1 MERRVRPAS
10 RAYLPAKIVR
20 KLITSVANQNLF
32 QSKERLSMKKLRIGV
47 LAIIAGLALTG
58 MAQEEKNEK
67 KAAPPAVPE
76 GGIIS
81 KTNPGK
87 RMFSIEKGNEKEPG
101 KPKVVL
107 DFVYEAKDEKAFQPL
122 KAGERIDFRC
132 FKSESGTMMAT
143 VPITHREIGQIVEI
157 DVDQRKFTLNE
168 EVEVNDA
175 KSKATLKF
183 TWHAVKDKYFVDLK
197 PGDRVEVLCYT
208 PTPEGPIAST
218 CKVLK

>member
-1 MERRVRPAS
+1 
-10 RAYLPAKIVR
+10 
-20 KLITSVANQNLF
+20 
-32 QSKERLSMKKLRIGV
+32 MKKTWIGL
-47 LAIIAGLALTG
+47 LAIMVGVALNG
-58 MAQEEKNEK
+58 MAHEEKTEK

-81 KTNPGK
+81 KTDPGK
-87 RMFSIEKGNEKEPG
+87 RMFSIEKANEKEPG
-101 KPKVVL
+101 KSKVVL

-122 KAGERIDFRC
+122 KVGERIDFRC
-132 FKSESGTMMAT
+132 FKSESGTMTAT
-143 VPITHREIGQIVEI
+143 LPITHREIGQIAEINVE
-157 DVDQRKFTLNE
+157 QRKFTLNE
-168 EVEVNDA
+168 EVEVNGA

-197 PGDRVEVLCYT
+197 PGDRVEVLWYT